1 VTSNI
6 NNVFFHSLHKKDKI
20 NLIFCC
26 QYIDVKFIRYIIV
39 LIPIIPIKL
48 IWINEK
54 QVTFMFLKLSDITKQ
69 YVQNNVENTVL
80 SSINVDIEEGE
91 FVSVLGPSG
100 CGKSTLLSM
109 VAGLL
114 KPTRGE
120 IRLHNSV
127 ITKPG
132 KDRGMV
138 FQQAALFPW
147 MTVEENVLF
156 AIRDMKNKEE
166 RLKRAHHYLKMVQL
180 GSNLTQYPHELSG
193 GMQQRVSIARALAMD
208 PTVLLMDEPFGALDE
223 QTRLRL
229 QQELET
235 IWLQTKKTVLFVT
248 HSIHESI
255 KLSDRILVM
264 GTRPGTIIA
273 DIKVGLP
280 RPRMR
285 TSEAVA
291 ELELEISRMLEKEID
306 KVVKEELKQ

>member
-1 VTSNI
+1 M
-6 NNVFFHSLHKKDKI
+6 KKDKN

-26 QYIDVKFIRYIIV
+26 QYIDEKFIRYIIV

-48 IWINEK
+48 IRIKKK
-54 QVTFMFLKLSDITKQ
+54 QVIFMFLQLSDISKQ

-91 FVSVLGPSG
+91 FVSILGPSG

>member
-1 VTSNI
+1 M
-6 NNVFFHSLHKKDKI
+6 L
-20 NLIFCC
+20 
-26 QYIDVKFIRYIIV
+26 
-39 LIPIIPIKL
+39 
-48 IWINEK
+48 
-54 QVTFMFLKLSDITKQ
+54 FLQISDITKVYTQ
-69 YVQNNVENTVL
+69 QNVENKVL
-80 SSINVDIEEGE
+80 SSINVDIQEGE
-91 FVSVLGPSG
+91 FVSILGPSG

-114 KPTRGE
+114 KPTEGE
-120 IRLHNSV
+120 IRLKGSV

-156 AIRDMKNKEE
+156 AIRDMKDTEE
-166 RLKRAHHYLKMVQL
+166 REKRALNYLKMVQL
-180 GSNLTQYPHELSG
+180 GSNLKQYPHELSG

-273 DIKVGLP
+273 DIKVDAA
-280 RPRMR
+280 RPRLR
-285 TSEAVA
+285 TNEEVA
-291 ELELEISRMLEKEID
+291 RLESQISAMLEKEID
-306 KVVKEELKQ
+306 KVVEEELRR

>member
-1 VTSNI
+1 
-6 NNVFFHSLHKKDKI
+6 
-20 NLIFCC
+20 
-26 QYIDVKFIRYIIV
+26 
-39 LIPIIPIKL
+39 
-48 IWINEK
+48 
-54 QVTFMFLKLSDITKQ
+54 MFLQISDITKVYTQ
-69 YVQNNVENTVL
+69 QNIDNTVL
-80 SSINVDIEEGE
+80 SSINVDIQEGE
-91 FVSVLGPSG
+91 FVSILGPSG

-114 KPTRGE
+114 KPTEGE
-120 IRLHNSV
+120 IRLKGSA
-127 ITKPG
+127 ITRPG

-166 RLKRAHHYLKMVQL
+166 REARALRYLKMVQL
-180 GSNLTQYPHELSG
+180 GSNLKQYPHELSG

-229 QQELET
+229 QQELES

-264 GTRPGTIIA
+264 GTRPGTVIA
-273 DIKVGLP
+273 DIKVDIE
-280 RPRMR
+280 R
-285 TSEAVA
+285 TRLRTDEKVA
-291 ELELEISRMLEKEID
+291 QLETQISAMLEKEID
-306 KVVKEELKQ
+306 KVVQEELSR

>member
-1 VTSNI
+1 
-6 NNVFFHSLHKKDKI
+6 
-20 NLIFCC
+20 
-26 QYIDVKFIRYIIV
+26 
-39 LIPIIPIKL
+39 
-48 IWINEK
+48 
-54 QVTFMFLKLSDITKQ
+54 MFLQISDITKQ
-69 YVQNNVENTVL
+69 YVQNDVANTVL

-91 FVSVLGPSG
+91 FVSILGPSG

-114 KPTRGE
+114 KPTSGE
-120 IRLHNSV
+120 IRLQDSV

-166 RLKRAHHYLKMVQL
+166 RVKRAHHYLKMVQL
-180 GSNLTQYPHELSG
+180 GSNLKQYPHELSG

-235 IWLQTKKTVLFVT
+235 IWLQTRKTVLFVT

-273 DIKVGLP
+273 DIKVNLP
-280 RPRMR
+280 RPRLR
-285 TSEAVA
+285 TSEEVA
-291 ELELEISRMLEKEID
+291 ELELRISRMLEKEID

>member
-1 VTSNI
+1 
-6 NNVFFHSLHKKDKI
+6 
-20 NLIFCC
+20 
-26 QYIDVKFIRYIIV
+26 
-39 LIPIIPIKL
+39 
-48 IWINEK
+48 
-54 QVTFMFLKLSDITKQ
+54 MFLQISDITKVYTQ
-69 YVQNNVENTVL
+69 QNVENKVL
-80 SSINVDIEEGE
+80 SSINVDIQEGE
-91 FVSVLGPSG
+91 FVSILGPSG

-114 KPTRGE
+114 KPTKGE
-120 IRLHNSV
+120 ILLKGSA
-127 ITKPG
+127 IKKPG

-156 AIRDMKNKEE
+156 AIREMKNKDE
-166 RLKRAHHYLKMVQL
+166 REKRALHYLKMVQL
-180 GSNLTQYPHELSG
+180 GGNLKQYPHELSG

-273 DIKVGLP
+273 DIKVTAA
-280 RPRMR
+280 RPRLR
-285 TSEAVA
+285 TNEEVA
-291 ELELEISRMLEKEID
+291 ILESQISAMLEKEID
-306 KVVKEELKQ
+306 KVVEEELRR

>member
-1 VTSNI
+1 MQI
-6 NNVFFHSLHKKDKI
+6 
-20 NLIFCC
+20 
-26 QYIDVKFIRYIIV
+26 
-39 LIPIIPIKL
+39 
-48 IWINEK
+48 
-54 QVTFMFLKLSDITKQ
+54 SDITKQ
-69 YVQNNVENTVL
+69 YVQNDVANTVL

-91 FVSVLGPSG
+91 FVSILGPSG

-114 KPTRGE
+114 KPTSGE
-120 IRLHNSV
+120 IRLQDSV

-166 RLKRAHHYLKMVQL
+166 RVKRAHHYLKMVQL
-180 GSNLTQYPHELSG
+180 GSNLKQYPHELSG

-235 IWLQTKKTVLFVT
+235 IWLQTRKTVLFVT

-273 DIKVGLP
+273 DIKVNLP
-280 RPRMR
+280 RPRLR
-285 TSEAVA
+285 TSEEVA
-291 ELELEISRMLEKEID
+291 ELELNISRMLEKEID

>member
-1 VTSNI
+1 
-6 NNVFFHSLHKKDKI
+6 
-20 NLIFCC
+20 
-26 QYIDVKFIRYIIV
+26 
-39 LIPIIPIKL
+39 
-48 IWINEK
+48 
-54 QVTFMFLKLSDITKQ
+54 MFLQISDITKVYTQ
-69 YVQNNVENTVL
+69 QNVDNTVL
-80 SSINVDIEEGE
+80 SSINVDIQEGE
-91 FVSVLGPSG
+91 FVSILGPSG

-114 KPTRGE
+114 KPTEGE
-120 IRLHNSV
+120 IRLKGSA
-127 ITKPG
+127 ISKPG

-166 RLKRAHHYLKMVQL
+166 REARALRYLKMVQL
-180 GSNLTQYPHELSG
+180 GSNLKQYPHELSG

-229 QQELET
+229 QQELES
-235 IWLQTKKTVLFVT
+235 IWLKTMKTVLFVT
-248 HSIHESI
+248 HSINESI

-273 DIKVGLP
+273 DIKVDAV
-280 RPRMR
+280 RPRLR
-285 TSEAVA
+285 TDEKVAQLEAQ
-291 ELELEISRMLEKEID
+291 ISAMLEKEID
-306 KVVKEELKQ
+306 KVVQEELSR

>member
-1 VTSNI
+1 
-6 NNVFFHSLHKKDKI
+6 
-20 NLIFCC
+20 
-26 QYIDVKFIRYIIV
+26 
-39 LIPIIPIKL
+39 
-48 IWINEK
+48 
-54 QVTFMFLKLSDITKQ
+54 MFLQISDITKVYTQ
-69 YVQNNVENTVL
+69 QNVDNTVL
-80 SSINVDIEEGE
+80 SSINVDIQEGE
-91 FVSVLGPSG
+91 FVSILGPSG

-114 KPTRGE
+114 KPTEGE
-120 IRLHNSV
+120 IRLKGSA

-156 AIRDMKNKEE
+156 AIRDIKNKEE
-166 RLKRAHHYLKMVQL
+166 REARALQYLKMVQL
-180 GSNLTQYPHELSG
+180 GSNLKQYPHELSG

-229 QQELET
+229 QQELES
-235 IWLQTKKTVLFVT
+235 IWLKTKKTVLFVT
-248 HSIHESI
+248 HSINESI

-273 DIKVGLP
+273 DIKVDAV
-280 RPRMR
+280 RPRLR
-285 TSEAVA
+285 TDEKVAQLEAQ
-291 ELELEISRMLEKEID
+291 ISTMLEKEID
-306 KVVKEELKQ
+306 KVVQEELSR

>member
-1 VTSNI
+1 MLFLQISNI
-6 NNVFFHSLHKKDKI
+6 SKVYTQQN
-20 NLIFCC
+20 
-26 QYIDVKFIRYIIV
+26 ID
-39 LIPIIPIKL
+39 
-48 IWINEK
+48 
-54 QVTFMFLKLSDITKQ
+54 
-69 YVQNNVENTVL
+69 NTVL
-80 SSINVDIEEGE
+80 SSINVDIQEGE
-91 FVSVLGPSG
+91 FVSILGPSG

-114 KPTRGE
+114 KPTEGE
-120 IRLHNSV
+120 IRLKESA

-166 RLKRAHHYLKMVQL
+166 REARALHYLKMVQL
-180 GSNLTQYPHELSG
+180 GSNLNQYPHELSG

-208 PTVLLMDEPFGALDE
+208 PIVLLMDEPFGALDE
-223 QTRLRL
+223 QTRLRM

-273 DIKVGLP
+273 DIKVDAE
-280 RPRMR
+280 RPRLR
-285 TSEAVA
+285 TNEKVA
-291 ELELEISRMLEKEID
+291 QLETQISAMLEKEID
-306 KVVKEELKQ
+306 KVVQEELSR